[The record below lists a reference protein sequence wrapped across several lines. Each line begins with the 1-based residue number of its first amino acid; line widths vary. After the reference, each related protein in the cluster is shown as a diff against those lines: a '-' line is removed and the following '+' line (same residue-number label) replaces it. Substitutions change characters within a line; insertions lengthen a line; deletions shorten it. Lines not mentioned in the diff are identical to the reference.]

1 MRFSKKKIFLFAFL
15 IFGFLIFSR
24 ENLSDK
30 KAEKD
35 DDQTLTIL
43 PATSPTEEFFEK
55 TDFDEEILKEENF
68 TKNEA
73 KSSFEFSDSEFFEE
87 NLESRQKNEEKNDSK
102 NDVSRENSQNSSD
115 KIEIKNVEKVEIETT
130 ENKIEIE
137 KKDENVALIR
147 RTFDFVSEEIL
158 NRPEVE
164 KFRRQ
169 YLNEKRLNN
178 LYSILENSME
188 YRLFVRK
195 SIQDKELPEILEY
208 LPVVESNYK
217 TNAKSRSGALG
228 MWQFMENSVY
238 PFLVLD
244 DFVDERLDPWKSTEA
259 ALKKLAENYNYFK
272 DWQIAIAAYNCGV
285 GAMNKILKKTEK
297 KDFWELIDDGLLPE
311 QTANYVPKLIA
322 VADLAI
328 NAEYYKI
335 NLPDHKEEFD
345 TLIAERDAD
354 FDYVITEK
362 SYSLNQLAQEMRM
375 DGDALKKLNPS
386 YVRGVTYP
394 AKKSEIRLPPGMKK
408 SAEDALK
415 NLIPIDFPF
424 KYTVVAGDSL
434 WAISRKFNVTVRAI
448 CDLNNLN
455 ENDILRIG
463 KTLYIPAK

>member
-1 MRFSKKKIFLFAFL
+1 MRFNKKKFFLFAFL

-30 KAEKD
+30 KAEKE

-55 TDFDEEILKEENF
+55 TDFEEKILKEENF

-87 NLESRQKNEEKNDSK
+87 NLESRQKNEEKNDSE

-169 YLNEKRLNN
+169 YLNEKKLNN

>member
-169 YLNEKRLNN
+169 YLNEKKLNN

>member
-1 MRFSKKKIFLFAFL
+1 
-15 IFGFLIFSR
+15 
-24 ENLSDK
+24 
-30 KAEKD
+30 
-35 DDQTLTIL
+35 
-43 PATSPTEEFFEK
+43 
-55 TDFDEEILKEENF
+55 
-68 TKNEA
+68 
-73 KSSFEFSDSEFFEE
+73 
-87 NLESRQKNEEKNDSK
+87 
-102 NDVSRENSQNSSD
+102 
-115 KIEIKNVEKVEIETT
+115 
-130 ENKIEIE
+130 
-137 KKDENVALIR
+137 
-147 RTFDFVSEEIL
+147 
-158 NRPEVE
+158 
-164 KFRRQ
+164 
-169 YLNEKRLNN
+169 
-178 LYSILENSME
+178 ME